1 MARRLTDVD
10 VLEAIEAL
18 TKFEFGIPP
27 TVREVKDALGVRSPS
42 DMHRYLER
50 LREKGLVSW
59 LPRKVRTLRVTEGWR
74 DLLEAA
80 A

>member
-1 MARRLTDVD
+1 MARRVTDAD
-10 VLEAIEAL
+10 VLEAIERL
-18 TKFEFGIPP
+18 TEVCLVSP
-27 TVREVKDALGVRSPS
+27 TVREVKDALGIRSPS

-59 LPRKVRTLRVTEGWR
+59 MPRKARTLRVTEGWR

>member
-18 TKFEFGIPP
+18 AADLGVAP
-27 TVREVKDALGVRSPS
+27 TVREVKDVLGVRSPS

-50 LREKGLVSW
+50 LKEKGFVSW
-59 LPRKVRTLRVTEGWR
+59 VPRKVRTLRVTEGWR